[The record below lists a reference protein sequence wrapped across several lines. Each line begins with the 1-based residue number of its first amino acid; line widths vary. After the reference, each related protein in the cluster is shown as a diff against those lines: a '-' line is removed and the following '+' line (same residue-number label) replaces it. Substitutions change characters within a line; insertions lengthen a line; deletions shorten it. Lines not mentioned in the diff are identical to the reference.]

1 MATPPDGY
9 DDTLDVSA
17 MKAAMRRA
25 LGNDISWQK
34 QKPRVEPKRGST
46 KYLHLQKFI
55 ETRKQKKLAKR
66 STLDLSA
73 EVTFPLHW
81 FC

>member
-1 MATPPDGY
+1 MIGRGNMTRPPEQRKSKKRG
-9 DDTLDVSA
+9 TREEHQT
-17 MKAAMRRA
+17 K
-25 LGNDISWQK
+25 
-34 QKPRVEPKRGST
+34 VEPKRGST

-66 STLDLSA
+66 CTLDLSA